1 MSYIVNKTDGSVLT
15 TLLDGTT
22 NTETGLTL
30 IGRNYTS
37 YGEIQNENFV
47 RLLENFASTL
57 PPGQS
62 VGFAPLVGQL
72 WWDTGNQRLRVYN
85 GTDFINVSEATVGAS
100 APATVKLGDQWW
112 DTTNDQLKVYN
123 GTGWTT
129 ISPPFSK
136 VQGKSGSLVE
146 TVSDVSLVNHT
157 VVNTY
162 TNNNLIAV
170 TSYDPAFQTGAYS
183 QFSFIRPGITLASNV
198 MLHGNVM
205 NSLQLGG
212 AWANAFP
219 RTTVRTDF
227 LSDLGVNGN
236 LVIGNANVFYSA
248 NALVVTNSVL
258 AGNVD
263 VYVNTSMG
271 NTRAFRINGDTG
283 MITVASNPTN
293 NLGVATKKY
302 VDDIQVALD
311 TSLTTNI
318 ANVNANVTQLRSDTF
333 SALTT
338 NVAILNVSLNQLRLD
353 TNANVAALDTAFK
366 ANITAIDANVG
377 DKTVR
382 IESLESTIGLR
393 SNIASPAFTGV
404 PTAPTAAEDTNTT
417 QLATTAF
424 VVNQGYLKSV
434 AASALYQTLSGMS
447 AYLTTATAASTYA
460 PLASPALTGNPTA
473 PTRTALT
480 WNNNS
485 RTVAG
490 GDNSTNLATT
500 AFVAGSIANQK
511 LNYTVS
517 PNAPSGGAD
526 GDFWFQIG

>member
-62 VGFAPLVGQL
+62 VGFAPLAGQL
-72 WWDTGNQRLRVYN
+72 WWDTANQRLRVYN
-85 GTDFINVSEATVGAS
+85 GAEFVNVSERSVGGT
-100 APATVKLGDQWW
+100 APTTFKAGDQWW
-112 DTTNDQLKVYN
+112 DTTNQQLKVSN
-123 GTGWTT
+123 GSSWIVINPPYTT
-129 ISPPFSK
+129 A
-136 VQGKSGSLVE
+136 QGKSGALVE
-146 TVSDVSLVNHT
+146 TVTDTSLNSHT

-162 TNNNLIAV
+162 TNNQLISVA
-170 TSYDPAFQTGAYS
+170 SYDPAFQTGAYG
-183 QFSFIRPGITLASNV
+183 QFSFIRPGVTLASNV

-227 LSDLGVNGN
+227 LSDLGVGAN
-236 LVIGNANVFYSA
+236 LVINQANLFYSS
-248 NALVVTNSVL
+248 NALVVTNSML
-258 AGNVD
+258 GGNVD
-263 VYVNTSMG
+263 IYVNTSMG

-293 NLGVATKKY
+293 NLGIATKAY
-302 VDDIQVALD
+302 TDAIQVALD
-311 TSLTTNI
+311 SSLVGNI
-318 ANVNANVTQLRSDTF
+318 ANVDANVSQLRSDTF
-333 SALTT
+333 TALTT
-338 NVAILNVSLNQLRLD
+338 NVSILTSATNQLRTD

-366 ANITAIDANVG
+366 ANVADLDANIAN
-377 DKTVR
+377 KTDR
-382 IESLESTIGLR
+382 INTLESEITLK
-393 SNIASPAFTGV
+393 SNIASPAFTGT
-404 PTAPTAAEDTNTT
+404 PTAPTPAANNNSTRI
-417 QLATTAF
+417 ATTAY
-424 VVNQGYLKSV
+424 VDAADLIGTTYTDTRVDALAITAQNNLTAGLALK
-434 AASALYQTLSGMS
+434 AN
-447 AYLTTATAASTYA
+447 
-460 PLASPALTGNPTA
+460 LASPALTGTPTA
-473 PTRTALT
+473 PTQTVLNWET
-480 WNNNS
+480 NS
-485 RTVAG
+485 KTVVS

-511 LNYTVS
+511 FVYTVS
-517 PNAPSGGAD
+517 PNPPTGGNE